1 MLKSSPQANTIGAA
15 LSRSA
20 RKNATSIALKF
31 QDRQWTYK
39 ALDLAV
45 NKIANQ
51 FLKQGLQPGDR
62 VVAYGKNSDA
72 YVLAWLAISRA
83 GLVHV
88 PTNFALNAEELRYV
102 IQQSG
107 ARALISDISLAATV
121 EQAVQGLGHPLPSRL
136 AVRFQDP
143 STPVR
148 KETSMPPNI
157 RDCGEPGRSIRMMR
171 ASAAGVTVGKLLLPF
186 TPAQTLFMWTVEK
199 LKT

>member
-1 MLKSSPQANTIGAA
+1 MLKSTPQTNTIGAA

-72 YVLAWLAISRA
+72 YGFSMAGYFACWTRA
-83 GLVHV
+83 C
-88 PTNFALNAEELRYV
+88 A
-102 IQQSG
+102 
-107 ARALISDISLAATV
+107 D
-121 EQAVQGLGHPLPSRL
+121 
-136 AVRFQDP
+136 
-143 STPVR
+143 
-148 KETSMPPNI
+148 
-157 RDCGEPGRSIRMMR
+157 
-171 ASAAGVTVGKLLLPF
+171 KLC
-186 TPAQTLFMWTVEK
+186 VK
-199 LKT
+199 C